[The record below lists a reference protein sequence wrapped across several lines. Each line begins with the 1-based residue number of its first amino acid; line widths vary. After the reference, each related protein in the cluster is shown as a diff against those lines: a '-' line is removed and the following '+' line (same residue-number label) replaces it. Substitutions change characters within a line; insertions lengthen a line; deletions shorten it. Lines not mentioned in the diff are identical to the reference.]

1 MNRRFWVVAAI
12 GLIVGGTSGCVTCGH
27 QQFAQVWQSEA
38 EHELPVSCRKQVYV
52 FLIHGLTPSCVSGL
66 ELLRDKLAHHGF
78 AKVGVGEALAG
89 VGITREIRE
98 IHAHEPDAQFV
109 LVGYDWGGW
118 AASSLA
124 RELHQDGI
132 PIAAVVLLNPV
143 HSLAP
148 CGVRTLLITSGKAP
162 AWGSSTDR
170 VVIPDTNHFRLPSH
184 PTTVGTITGLLH
196 EIAADGVP
204 PTLDPVPE
212 WHYLHAPAMRPFVPP
227 QGQEWDFLTETGTVP
242 LPIGMRLSTQPVPS
256 TQHLEATKSS
266 LTPR

>member
-12 GLIVGGTSGCVTCGH
+12 GLIVGGTSGCVTCCH

-162 AWGSSTDR
+162 AWGSSRDR